1 MSEKIAKIIDA
12 RHIFAPRTSA
22 QISESQ
28 SPEDGSDGSGL
39 FSSGDM
45 VEPGVY
51 RDIEAGSTIT
61 VRETDTL
68 PEGMRI
74 VHFTRQF
81 RLISEEKEF
90 SIPAVSG
97 AVSTEA
103 IRYESGLLRAA

>member
-1 MSEKIAKIIDA
+1 MSETMAKIIDA
-12 RHIFAPRTSA
+12 RHIFAPQTST

-28 SPEDGSDGSGL
+28 SSKDGSAESGL
-39 FSSGDM
+39 FSSGDT

-81 RLISEEKEF
+81 RLISAAKEAG
-90 SIPAVSG
+90 IPAVGVAQS
-97 AVSTEA
+97 AAA
-103 IRYESGLLRAA
+103 IRYESSMLRAA